1 MRVQLVDPA
10 AYTPPYD
17 HALAGAL
24 ARAGAEVELVTSHFS
39 YGPVPAEQ
47 GYAVNELFY
56 RRSSREG
63 IGPRRRRLLR
73 AGEHVPDMLR
83 YRSVAEAADLVHY
96 MWLPIPALDRR
107 LLAPKRP
114 RIYTMHWRLPE
125 AGTRIAGTLTG
136 LLAQMDAVVVHSEH
150 GAKRLVADFEVPPVK
165 LRVIPHGAF

>member
-17 HALAGAL
+17 HALTGAL

-39 YGPVPAEQ
+39 YGPVPQER
-47 GYAVNELFY
+47 GYELRELFY

-73 AGEHVPDMLR
+73 AAEPLPDMLR
-83 YRSVAEAADLVHY
+83 SRGAAEAADLAHY
-96 MWLPIPALDRR
+96 MWLPTPAVDRR

-114 RIYTMHWRLPE
+114 RVY
-125 AGTRIAGTLTG
+125 
-136 LLAQMDAVVVHSEH
+136 
-150 GAKRLVADFEVPPVK
+150 
-165 LRVIPHGAF
+165 